1 MDSWMRVLEV
11 RLRSKYGRQ
20 ELIFGDQWKKG
31 KVDLNI
37 QVTGHKYMSSLKDS
51 CTIKISNLTYNEIV
65 QIVDGKFYDVEVIAG
80 YRNGNQTTFFKGGVL
95 YISNSLDDTKTNT
108 VYILCASEL
117 VAKYGQSRINLT
129 LNSGINLYSAISY
142 LLRLSGVK
150 DSNISQEFKRKMLI
164 DSTVIENTSA
174 EWLNK
179 LVESHQTY
187 IVNSDSSTGGSV
199 TLFDISKSYSRLIY
213 LKKENIALIGGYP
226 QLTNDGLRM
235 TVLPQ
240 ISFKCGDTIKIDNS
254 LISVPTKSQTE
265 VEQNYGYYLD
275 KDGLYTIYEIDFN
288 LTNRNSDFSVNI
300 LARSKNLMSNITSG

>member
-37 QVTGHKYMSSLKDS
+37 QVSGHKYMSSLKDS

-65 QIVDGKFYDVEVIAG
+65 QIIDGKFYDVEIIAG

-129 LNSGINLYSAISY
+129 LNSGINLYSAINY

-240 ISFKCGDTIKIDNS
+240 ISFKCGDMIKIDNS
-254 LISVPTKSQTE
+254 LISIPTKSQAE

-288 LTNRNSDFSVNI
+288 LTNRNRDFSVNI
-300 LARSKNLMSNITSG
+300 LARSKNLMSNVTSG

>member
-20 ELIFGDQWKKG
+20 ELIFGDKWKKG

-37 QVTGHKYMSSLKDS
+37 QVSGHKYMSSLKDS
-51 CTIKISNLTYNEIV
+51 CTVKISNLTYNEIV
-65 QIVDGKFYDVEVIAG
+65 QIIDGKFYDVEIIAG

-142 LLRLSGVK
+142 LLRLSGIRN
-150 DSNISQEFKRKMLI
+150 SNISQEFKRKMLI

-213 LKKENIALIGGYP
+213 LKKENITLIGGYP

-254 LISVPTKSQTE
+254 LISIATKSQTE

-300 LARSKNLMSNITSG
+300 LARSKNLMSNVTSS